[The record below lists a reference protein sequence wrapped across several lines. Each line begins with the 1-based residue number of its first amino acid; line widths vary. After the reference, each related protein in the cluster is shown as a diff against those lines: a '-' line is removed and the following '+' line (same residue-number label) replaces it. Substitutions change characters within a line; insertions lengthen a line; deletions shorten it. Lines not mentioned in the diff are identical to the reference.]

1 MRWIKIL
8 LSLVFGV
15 LFVTLAFNFSPFEK
29 SDPSPLSVEKEEE
42 AAPLAAATAEQKGEN
57 QPILSYFTRPLAEK
71 LKVSA
76 SAYLVGDLETG
87 EIIFSKNEKEELPI
101 ASVSKLM
108 TALVATETLPKDAA
122 ALVSKGALATE
133 GGNGDLRLGEKI
145 KSGYLLYPLLL
156 QSSNDAAEVLAEDLG
171 RSIFIGKMNERAKEL
186 LMFQTKYSDPS
197 GLSVGNKSTVSD
209 LFRLAKHLFEKEKGL
224 LDLTTLRSYGTK
236 AHIWPSN
243 NQFLKKEGYLGG
255 KSGYTEPARQT
266 VVSLFS
272 APLLE
277 NGPRNVGIALLGSS
291 DRKRDVENI
300 LGYLKKNVYYGEEM
314 KERVV
319 FQGVEEVVIAP
330 IPEIKEPD
338 YVMLAFGGDLMLNRG
353 VRNSVMK
360 NFGGDYSA
368 LFEKM
373 DILRKSDIVFANL
386 EGTASDQGN
395 DLGNL
400 YSFRMDPQVLPALKG
415 AGFSILSVANNHIGD
430 WGRLAFYDTLSRMKE
445 NEILYTGGGI
455 TRDEAERPA
464 IIEKYGMKIG
474 FLGFS
479 DKGPEFMR
487 AGTDNGGILLAND
500 PRFDEIVAR
509 ATSQVD
515 YLIVSFHFG
524 EEYQTKHNARQEE
537 LARRAIDA
545 GAKVV
550 VGTHPHVMQDS
561 EVYKNGYIAYSL
573 GNFIFDQTFSEATM
587 QGMFLEV
594 KLFKDGNMTVKKNI
608 LKLSRVFQ
616 PDKIILGKEEKV
628 KFE

>member
-145 KSGYLLYPLLL
+145 KSGDLLYPLLL

-445 NEILYTGGGI
+445 NEILYTGGGV
-455 TRDEAERPA
+455 TREEAEKPA

-474 FLGFS
+474 FLAFS

-500 PRFDEIVAR
+500 PRFDEIIKNAAR
-509 ATSQVD
+509 QVD
-515 YLIVSFHFG
+515 YLVVSFHFG
-524 EEYQTKHNARQEE
+524 EEYQPKHNARQEE
-537 LARRAIDA
+537 LAHRAIDD
-545 GAKVV
+545 GAKIV
-550 VGTHPHVMQDS
+550 VGTHPHVIEDT

-587 QGMFLEV
+587 QGMLLEV

-608 LKLSRVFQ
+608 LKLSRLFQ
-616 PDKIILGKEEKV
+616 PDKIIFGKEEKI

>member
-145 KSGYLLYPLLL
+145 KSGDLLYPLLL

-524 EEYQTKHNARQEE
+524 EEYKTKHNARQEE

>member
-145 KSGYLLYPLLL
+145 KSGDLLYPLLL

>member
-1 MRWIKIL
+1 MRWMKL
-8 LSLVFGV
+8 LFSLAFGV
-15 LFVTLAFNFSPFEK
+15 LFITLAFNFSPFEK
-29 SDPSPLSVEKEEE
+29 SDLSPLPVEKEEE
-42 AAPLAAATAEQKGEN
+42 AAPLATVITEPKGEN

-76 SAYLVGDLETG
+76 RAYLVGDLETG
-87 EIIFSKNEKEELPI
+87 EIILSKNEKEELPI

-108 TALVATETLPKDAA
+108 TALVAAETLPEDGI
-122 ALVSKGALATE
+122 ALVSQKALATE

-145 KSGYLLYPLLL
+145 KTGDLLYPLLL
-156 QSSNDAAEVLAEDLG
+156 QSSNDAAEVLAENLG
-171 RSIFIGKMNERAKEL
+171 RSTVIGKMNERAKEL

-197 GLSVGNKSTVSD
+197 GLSPENQSTVSD
-209 LFRLAKHLFEKEKGL
+209 LFRLVKYLNEKKKDL
-224 LDLTTLRSYGTK
+224 LSITTLRSFGTK

-243 NQFLKKEGYLGG
+243 NQFLKREGYLGG
-255 KSGYTEPARQT
+255 KSGYPEPARQT
-266 VVSLFS
+266 VVSVFS

-277 NGPRNVGIALLGSS
+277 NGPRNIAIALLGSA
-291 DRKRDVENI
+291 DRRRDVENI
-300 LGYLKKNVYYGEEM
+300 LGYLKKNIYYGEKIEE
-314 KERVV
+314 KVALQR
-319 FQGVEEVVIAP
+319 VEEVVIAP

-373 DILRKSDIVFANL
+373 DILRKSDIVFANF

-400 YSFRMDPQVLPALKG
+400 YSFPMDPQVLPALKG

-474 FLGFS
+474 FLAFS
-479 DKGPEFMR
+479 DKGPELMR
-487 AGTDNGGILLAND
+487 AGTDNGGILLANA

-545 GAKVV
+545 G
-550 VGTHPHVMQDS
+550 
-561 EVYKNGYIAYSL
+561 
-573 GNFIFDQTFSEATM
+573 
-587 QGMFLEV
+587 
-594 KLFKDGNMTVKKNI
+594 
-608 LKLSRVFQ
+608 
-616 PDKIILGKEEKV
+616 
-628 KFE
+628 